1 MGGDQGGFHRNH
13 VVGALIHVQE
23 VIQATFLRS
32 VLAEATSIN
41 RILIIY
47 ELLQPIRNIML
58 TLPYYLKQ
66 FDVFFEAEGTMLSLE
81 IAESVSMAGK
91 NV

>member
-1 MGGDQGGFHRNH
+1 MQG
-13 VVGALIHVQE
+13 E
-23 VIQATFLRS
+23 VIQVTFLRS
-32 VLAEATSIN
+32 VLAETIN

-47 ELLQPIRNIML
+47 ELLQPIRNIRL
-58 TLPYYLKQ
+58 TLSYYLKQ

-81 IAESVSMAGK
+81 IAESVSVEGK